1 VGKLQTANEKPETK
15 SKRKMTL
22 RSADTKSKMVEELTA
37 QRDQNKTILFIEN
50 RQDSYKHTEVTVLTP
65 LFDWN

>member
-22 RSADTKSKMVEELTA
+22 RSADTESKMVEELTA
-37 QRDQNKTILFIEN
+37 QRDQNKTIIFIKN
-50 RQDSYKHTEVTVLTP
+50 RQDLYKHRGHRHLS
-65 LFDWN
+65 LI